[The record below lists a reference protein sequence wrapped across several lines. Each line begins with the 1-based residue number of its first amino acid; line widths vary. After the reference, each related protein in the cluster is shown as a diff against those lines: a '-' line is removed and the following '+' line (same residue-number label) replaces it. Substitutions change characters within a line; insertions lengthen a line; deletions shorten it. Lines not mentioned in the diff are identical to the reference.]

1 MFLFDLA
8 MPPEGLAFPR
18 GAAPRADGV
27 GVSGRSR
34 VRKPMGVAFP
44 LQTLPG
50 LGPGA
55 GLRAHAASIS
65 TNPTQKKRR
74 YAFLFLFHTQNAF
87 SVNFDKSKAKEKGEM
102 RFYHSF
108 S

>member
-1 MFLFDLA
+1 MNFSIFEFLLKILKNIEHVFVQFGDA
-8 MPPEGLAFPR
+8 PEGLAFPR
-18 GAAPRADGV
+18 GAAPRAHGV

-65 TNPTQKKRR
+65 TNQTQKKGR
-74 YAFLFLFHTQNAF
+74 YAFL
-87 SVNFDKSKAKEKGEM
+87 S
-102 RFYHSF
+102 
-108 S
+108 